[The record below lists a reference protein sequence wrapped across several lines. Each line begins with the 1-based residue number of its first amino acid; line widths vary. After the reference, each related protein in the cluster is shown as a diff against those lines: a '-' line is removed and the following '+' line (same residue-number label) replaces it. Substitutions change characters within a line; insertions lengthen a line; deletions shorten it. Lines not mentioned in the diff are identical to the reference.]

1 MKFDDLYRLKGS
13 VKDAAVKWAHLMVD
27 RMLPDYPKIRTL
39 LKNGAHNVVA
49 RYDEKANSIIDGL
62 SLLLADESGVVDSD
76 RLVDAVADVLDEM
89 PVTSLDLFVFRVEAG
104 KGEVVLRFP
113 SVVGDLQGVRLTRE
127 DIQEMKQFILN

>member
-27 RMLPDYPKIRTL
+27 RMLPDSPKIKSL
-39 LKNGAHNVVA
+39 FKNGAHNLVV
-49 RYDEKANSIIDGL
+49 RYDEKANAIIDGL

-89 PVTSLDLFVFRVEAG
+89 PVTYLNLFVFRIEVG
-104 KGEVVLRFP
+104 NGEVILRLP
-113 SVVGDLQGVRLTRE
+113 SIVGDLQGVRLTRE
-127 DIQEMKQFILN
+127 DIQEMKRFIN

>member
-13 VKDAAVKWAHLMVD
+13 VKDAAVKWVHLMVD

-39 LKNGAHNVVA
+39 LKDGVHNVVA

-76 RLVDAVADVLDEM
+76 RLVDAVADILDEM
-89 PVTSLDLFVFRVEAG
+89 PVTSFNLFVFRVEAG

-113 SVVGDLQGVRLTRE
+113 SVVGDLQGVRLKRE
-127 DIQEMKQFILN
+127 DIQEMKHLF